1 MIGTLNAEQGWR
13 LTANQQRAH
22 LAALTALGRLPA
34 DAGKLRRL
42 VHNYH
47 HDHQQVAALSDS
59 ANPQHHDA
67 WRDWVDKAARILHTK
82 QQIGQRDLLG
92 SAEDLVQ
99 VALEDLV
106 RALPSFRY
114 ASRLST
120 WAFAVIAHSAQRY
133 TRDLHAAKRNGQTE
147 PIELS
152 AAQWYAA
159 PAQGEPASVAEIE
172 ALVALIDAL
181 LAAAPDPR
189 WQTIFRLWVHQD
201 LRLIDIARQLRLS
214 QSRVSR
220 MLTQLTAL
228 LREHP
233 EIRAWL
239 DQAAL
244 DERER
249 GSRADPPGQAY
260 NSGESLQ
267 IE

>member
-1 MIGTLNAEQGWR
+1 MIAALDAEQDWR
-13 LTANQQRAH
+13 LSPEQQRAY
-22 LAALTALGRLPA
+22 LVALSDVGGLPA
-34 DAGKLRRL
+34 DANKLRRVVL
-42 VHNYH
+42 NYH
-47 HDHQQVAALSDS
+47 HDHTLVAQLRDS
-59 ANPQHHDA
+59 SNPYHHDA
-67 WRDWVDKAARILHTK
+67 WNGWVSQAARILHTT
-82 QQIGQRDLLG
+82 QLGSQRDLLG

-133 TRDLHAAKRNGQTE
+133 MRDLYAGKRNGQTE